1 MSDPVET
8 PKHLYRKAARGR
20 DETTPALV
28 LSGVTI
34 AVAVAVAVLLAIV
47 LLIYFLI

>member
-8 PKHLYRKAARGR
+8 PKRLYRKAARGR

-34 AVAVAVAVLLAIV
+34 AVAIAVAILLAIV
-47 LLIYFLI
+47 LLAYVFV

>member
-1 MSDPVET
+1 MPDPVET
-8 PKHLYRKAARGR
+8 PKRMYRKAARGR

-34 AVAVAVAVLLAIV
+34 AVAVAVAVLLTIV
-47 LLIYFLI
+47 LLLYFLI

>member
-1 MSDPVET
+1 MPDPVET
-8 PKHLYRKAARGR
+8 PKHLYQAARGR

-34 AVAVAVAVLLAIV
+34 AIAIVVAVLLAIAF
-47 LLIYFLI
+47 LIYFLV

>member
-1 MSDPVET
+1 MPDPAET
-8 PKHLYRKAARGR
+8 PEHLYRRAARGR

-34 AVAVAVAVLLAIV
+34 AIAVAVLLAIAF
-47 LLIYFLI
+47 LIYFLV

>member
-1 MSDPVET
+1 MPDPVET

-20 DETTPALV
+20 DQATPALV

-34 AVAVAVAVLLAIV
+34 VIAIAIAVLLAITF
-47 LLIYFLI
+47 LIYFLA

>member
-1 MSDPVET
+1 MPDPAET
-8 PKHLYRKAARGR
+8 PEHLYRRAARGR

-34 AVAVAVAVLLAIV
+34 AIALAVAVLLAIAFP
-47 LLIYFLI
+47 IYFLL

>member
-1 MSDPVET
+1 MPDPVET
-8 PKHLYRKAARGR
+8 PRRLSRKAARGR

-34 AVAVAVAVLLAIV
+34 VIAIAVAVLLAIAF
-47 LLIYFLI
+47 LIYFLV

>member
-8 PKHLYRKAARGR
+8 PKRLYRKAARGR
-20 DETTPALV
+20 DDTTPALV

-34 AVAVAVAVLLAIV
+34 AIAIAVAVLLAIV
-47 LLIYFLI
+47 FLVYFLV